1 MMTSFDFLCLGYSTG
16 CKLYGLGEVKEI
28 PSQIDVRLQS
38 LGYVNLGDLKYALSA
53 RFIFL
58 LVYAF

>member
-1 MMTSFDFLCLGYSTG
+1 
-16 CKLYGLGEVKEI
+16 VKEI